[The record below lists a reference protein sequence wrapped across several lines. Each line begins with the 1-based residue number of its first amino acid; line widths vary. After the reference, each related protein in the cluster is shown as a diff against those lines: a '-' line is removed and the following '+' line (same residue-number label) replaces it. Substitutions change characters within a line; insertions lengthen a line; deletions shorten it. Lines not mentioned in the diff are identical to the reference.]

1 MRVGSRKLTFTSSY
15 RSVERDGLNPR
26 SVERGRERSVSVS
39 RLRSRFPCSIN
50 QGPRPGLTW
59 GSYLYV
65 LAIIEIIDSEGK
77 VVVWRHA
84 SDIIYKTME
93 SLRGADAE
101 LRHLC
106 ELKHGKV

>member
-1 MRVGSRKLTFTSSY
+1 M
-15 RSVERDGLNPR
+15 
-26 SVERGRERSVSVS
+26 
-39 RLRSRFPCSIN
+39 
-50 QGPRPGLTW
+50 TW

-65 LAIIEIIDSEGK
+65 LAIIDSECK

-101 LRHLC
+101 LRHLR
-106 ELKHGKV
+106 ELEHGKV